1 MAIDKET
8 KREIAA
14 VVFDAVIRAF
24 EGAEEKWMTA
34 DALCEQFQFL
44 SPSWLKRHGKHLNPT
59 RAIVIDKKGKTH
71 QTGLAYPMHK
81 IQRMIQE
88 NRMVFDETTKV
99 QYRSSGRA

>member
-1 MAIDKET
+1 MVLDKET

-14 VVFDAVIRAF
+14 VVFDAVIRAL

-44 SPSWLKRHGKHLNPT
+44 SPSWLKRHGKHLSPT
-59 RAIVIDKKGKTH
+59 RAIVIDEKGKPH

-88 NRMVFDETTKV
+88 NRMVFYETAKV

>member
-1 MAIDKET
+1 MALDKET
-8 KREIAA
+8 KGEIAA
-14 VVFDAVIRAF
+14 VVFDAVLRTL

-44 SPSWLKRHGKHLNPT
+44 SPSWLKRHGKHLNPI
-59 RAIVIDKKGKTH
+59 RATVIDENGKQH

-88 NRMVFDETTKV
+88 NRMVFHDTAKV